1 LSGESRTFTYQARLE
16 LDAHGERA
24 LNAYAQVYGR
34 AERKLFAAVAAG
46 ASIDKL
52 KSAFITEFGLTARQ
66 FNAISAGLKGK
77 IASIK
82 ERRVGLL
89 AEAKLRRKKA
99 ADVVK
104 KLSIVPKNESSE
116 DKAGRLFALHQKK
129 RRLQMIDARL
139 LALQGDHDAGKVRV
153 AFGSKKLFRSQFDLG
168 ANGYDSHGAWR
179 KDWQTARSS
188 QFMVLGSKDETA
200 GCQGCV
206 ATLADDGSLTLRLRL
221 RLPDALAE
229 GDADLGR
236 YATLSGVRFAY
247 GMADVLAALSS
258 SRRVEK
264 TSASGKTSQ
273 SRDGTAMTYRFTR
286 DDRGWRVM
294 VSVAV
299 KPKASRSKAGLGA
312 IGLDFNADHLALAE
326 VDRFG
331 NLVDHQRIDTFLA
344 HRDSE
349 QRRAIMGD
357 AVKLVVA
364 HAVKQSKPIV
374 IERLDFSDKKAQLET
389 VDPVRARSLSALA
402 YSQFEAMLRS
412 AAFRAGVDVLDVN
425 PAYTSVIGA
434 VNTAQRR
441 GISVHLGAA
450 HAIARRGL
458 GLGERPIAR
467 QGQVTV
473 SARHGGHVTFALPER
488 NRAKHVWSQ
497 WSGVRRRLSAALRE
511 HYRCGAAKAAAPPLS
526 QALRQARTVCATG
539 GSMAGFHHASRQQH
553 CSADATLTDVP
564 F

>member
-1 LSGESRTFTYQARLE
+1 MIVEPRTFTYQARVD

-24 LNAYAQVYGR
+24 LDAYAQLFCS
-34 AERKLFAAVAAG
+34 AERKLFAAFAAG
-46 ASIDKL
+46 ASIDKV
-52 KSAFITEFGLTARQ
+52 KSEFITEFGLTARQ

-77 IASIK
+77 IAGIK
-82 ERRVGLL
+82 ERRLGLL
-89 AEAKLRRKKA
+89 DEAKLRRKKA
-99 ADVVK
+99 ASVVK
-104 KLSIVPKNESSE
+104 KLSRVPKDEPREAKSV
-116 DKAGRLFALHQKK
+116 RLAELHQKK
-129 RRLQMIDARL
+129 RRLHAIDARL
-139 LALQGDHDAGKVRV
+139 LALQADHDAAKVRI
-153 AFGSKKLFRSQFDLG
+153 AFGSKKLFSAQFDLG
-168 ANGYDSHGAWR
+168 ANGYGSHDAWLEHW
-179 KDWQTARSS
+179 KSARSN

-206 ATLADDGSLTLRLRL
+206 ATIAEDGSLTLRLRL
-221 RLPDALAE
+221 PDALSQGAN
-229 GDADLGR
+229 DLGR
-236 YATLSGVRFAY
+236 YATISGVRFAY
-247 GMADVLAALSS
+247 GMAEVLAALSS

-264 TSASGKTSQ
+264 TTASGKTSQ
-273 SRDGTAMTYRFTR
+273 SRDGTAMTYRFHR

-299 KPKASRSKAGLGA
+299 KPNASRSKAGIGA
-312 IGLDFNADHLALAE
+312 IGVDFNADHLAAAE

-344 HRDSE
+344 HKDSE

-357 AVKLVVA
+357 AVKVVVA
-364 HAVKQSKPIV
+364 HAASQSKPIV

-389 VDPVRARSLSALA
+389 VDPGRARTLSALA
-402 YSQFEAMLRS
+402 YSQFDSMLRA

-458 GLGERPIAR
+458 GLGELPIAH
-467 QGQVTV
+467 QGQLTV
-473 SARHGGHVTFALPER
+473 PARHGGHVTFALPER

-526 QALRQARTVCATG
+526 PALRTARTVRATG
-539 GSMAGFHHASRQQH
+539 GSMVGSHHASRQQH